1 MTAREFENDSVEDY
15 NYDTNEFIFRLK
27 SVDDGDTVI
36 IHDNISESIYDPDED
51 VTIITF
57 TWVNESQWINSEY
70 FTFEGNITG
79 DYKDGDEIKIT
90 LKFIHIDLTFDYNN
104 ITVHYDYELPEEKWP
119 GEDTFKSNLKINPLP
134 QSCIEKV

>member
-1 MTAREFENDSVEDY
+1 MTALKTII
-15 NYDTNEFIFRLK
+15 YDTNEFIFRLK

-104 ITVHYDYELPEEKWP
+104 ITVHYDYELP
-119 GEDTFKSNLKINPLP
+119 
-134 QSCIEKV
+134 